1 MREPVHPASKF
12 IVAGFPPFVVC
23 LPQSN
28 GEHLLPRVEPP
39 PQSRRSPIFVEDKFH
54 ERSIRMLAYLIV
66 SLVHDERM
74 QDGLVA
80 KDDSFQGK
88 LYWKINT
95 WKNYKMIRKLVES
108 LRNSYIQCFDIS
120 HDI

>member
-1 MREPVHPASKF
+1 
-12 IVAGFPPFVVC
+12 
-23 LPQSN
+23 
-28 GEHLLPRVEPP
+28 
-39 PQSRRSPIFVEDKFH
+39 
-54 ERSIRMLAYLIV
+54 MLAYLIV

-108 LRNSYIQCFDIS
+108 LRNSYIQCFDIF